1 MSPESGKIHYT
12 AIVDKKVKFDED
24 VVVGPNCILI
34 GKIKLDKKVR
44 LCQNVVIYEKTEI
57 GDATFVGDN
66 VVIGHPDQAQLD
78 LILKS
83 NEVFHRVMGEKVQI
97 GKNVIIRSGSII
109 YCSVKIGDYTKLG
122 HNVML
127 REETEIGKNSLIGTG
142 TIIDGN
148 VKIGDRVSIQ
158 SSVYI
163 PTYTTIEDDVFLGPR
178 CTLTNDKYVMRKEYD
193 LMGPIIEAGSSIG
206 ANATILPGI
215 RIGKGAIVGAGAVV
229 TKDVPP
235 RKIVTGVPAKIFKE
249 VPDDFKIPKE

>member
-1 MSPESGKIHYT
+1 MGTQSIKIHNT
-12 AIVDKKVKFDED
+12 AIIDKKAKFDED
-24 VVVGPNCILI
+24 VVIGPNCILI

-44 LCQNVVIYEKTEI
+44 LSQNVVIYEKTEI
-57 GDATFVGDN
+57 GEATFIGDN
-66 VVIGHPDQAQLD
+66 VVIAHPDQAQLD

-127 REETEIGKNSLIGTG
+127 REETEIGENSLIGTG
-142 TIIDGN
+142 TIIDGH

-158 SSVYI
+158 SGVYI
-163 PTYTTIEDDVFLGPR
+163 PTYTLIEDDVFLGPR
-178 CTLTNDKYVMRKEYD
+178 CTLTNDKYVMRREYD
-193 LMGPIIEAGSSIG
+193 LRGPIIEAGSSIG

-215 RIGKGAIVGAGAVV
+215 KVGKGAIVGAGAVV

-235 RKIVTGVPAKIFKE
+235 RTIVTGVPAKIFKA
-249 VPDDFKIPKE
+249 VPDDFKILKE